1 MSTPLGDL
9 VTATR
14 EGKRWTRQDL
24 SAASGVSYPYISQ
37 IETGTRIPSLK
48 TLRQLA
54 DALDLPVSDLAALVA
69 PDAWA
74 GTAPMLMS
82 PSAGQDWGLGSSEPM
97 RSRDPSRER
106 IKDSVRRKLR
116 DLPPVVRLQVLAE
129 LSGETARD
137 LEQES

>member
-82 PSAGQDWGLGSSEPM
+82 PSAGQDWGLVSSEPM

-116 DLPPVVRLQVLAE
+116 ELSPVIRMRVLAE
-129 LSGETARD
+129 LSAEAARD
-137 LEQES
+137 LED